1 MTWKGSAPSIL
12 LFLMILSGGLPLLA
26 GGQGVM
32 AGSNSPSGAPAI
44 QKLQWLELPASS
56 GRTGS
61 LWIWNLGDRM
71 AQVTLASSR
80 PLRVA
85 AGSFREV
92 TDMHSGWVSFRPGSQ
107 LVFVSAS
114 RDLDPSD
121 FELDLRGAVR
131 MDETEPAVVHL
142 TRPAWAQDLLVQ
154 AAGRSPV
161 GPGGTLDA
169 APEVG
174 EDGRA
179 RFALG
184 LLDEGSAA
192 VVTLRDWRG
201 TELESFSVAAAMPV
215 RLRAALGAS
224 GEIDDARAD
233 VKVVRGRAVTS
244 SMRGGIQL
252 KSIQGSCSASNNLV
266 FSGSYTYSC
275 TGGQA
280 NVCGELDIVR
290 NGVSQ
295 STPGW
300 FCTDGSGNGT
310 MGPWN
315 WSDKASDETGDPI
328 YITWPNGNTT
338 NSTYIIVD
346 KNYAR
351 TYIDSS
357 MPTTTTPTS
366 YNGHATDATWGTGFD
381 FGFVAFSVFQDRTT
395 GNYWSPSSGQY
406 NAGYTEVTPSSISH
420 SGRWYVSWT
429 TSFPSVGSHTTGHL
443 YRWYT
448 CFTDAQNGYCTGAG
462 PGITWSP
469 YEFTAN

>member
-1 MTWKGSAPSIL
+1 MKR
-12 LFLMILSGGLPLLA
+12 
-26 GGQGVM
+26 
-32 AGSNSPSGAPAI
+32 
-44 QKLQWLELPASS
+44 LQLPASPD
-56 GRTGS
+56 RNGS
-61 LWIWNLGDRM
+61 LWIWNLGDRT
-71 AQVTLASSR
+71 AQVSLKSAR
-80 PLRVA
+80 PLSVA

-92 TDMHSGWVSFRPGSQ
+92 PGPHSGWASFPSGSQ

-114 RDLDPSD
+114 RDLDPSA
-121 FELDLRGAVR
+121 FELDLRGTAR
-131 MDETEPAVVHL
+131 LDETEPGLVRL
-142 TRPAWAQDLLVQ
+142 TRPDWAQDLLVQ

-161 GPGGTLDA
+161 GPGGTLRA

-179 RFALG
+179 RFAVG
-184 LLDEGSAA
+184 LLGEGSAA
-192 VVTLRDWRG
+192 VLALRDVHGEAIR
-201 TELESFSVAAAMPV
+201 SFAAASTVPV
-215 RLRAALGAS
+215 RLRADLGAAGAIS
-224 GEIDDARAD
+224 DTHAEVA
-233 VKVVRGRAVTS
+233 VVRGRAVTNS
-244 SMRGGIQL
+244 RGGIQP
-252 KSIQGSCSASNNLV
+252 KSIQGSCVASSNLI

-328 YITWPNGNTT
+328 YITWPNGNTS

-351 TYIDSS
+351 TWIDSS
-357 MPTTTTPTS
+357 MPTNSTPTS
-366 YNGHATDATWGTGFD
+366 YYGHADDATWGTGFD
-381 FGFVAFSVFQDRTT
+381 FGYVHFSVFQDLDT
-395 GNYWSPSSGQY
+395 GKYWDGSGY
-406 NAGYTEVTPSSISH
+406 NSTGYVEISASASQ
-420 SGRWYVSWT
+420 SGRWYASWT
-429 TSFPSVGSHTTGHL
+429 TSFPSAGSHTTGHH

-448 CFTDAQNGYCTGAG
+448 CFSDAMNGYCTGAG
-462 PGITWSP
+462 PGITWTP
-469 YEFTAN
+469 YEFVAN